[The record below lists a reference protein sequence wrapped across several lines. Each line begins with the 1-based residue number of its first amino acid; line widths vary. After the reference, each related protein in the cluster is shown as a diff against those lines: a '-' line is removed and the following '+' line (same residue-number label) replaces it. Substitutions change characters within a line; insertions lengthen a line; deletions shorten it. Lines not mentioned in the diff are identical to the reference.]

1 LAHAAAAG
9 GGSRHATIGQA
20 DSHGRRRIEALD
32 GSEKAAV
39 EANCLELDQEH
50 VGDDTV
56 VGLGEVD
63 KQDERAEASALAARE
78 HLE

>member
-1 LAHAAAAG
+1 MKMLKAALYE
-9 GGSRHATIGQA
+9 R
-20 DSHGRRRIEALD
+20 ALEEQEQ
-32 GSEKAAV
+32 EKAAV